1 MINLKSLNNVVSLVG
16 EYKIYVISIT
26 ALITLIST
34 VWIKCDN
41 DRTNTLIGEN
51 TGEIIR
57 SKDTIQ
63 KIKKASEDLKVP
75 VKEEIIKRN
84 KSKHDQEQDND
95 SAHF

>member
-16 EYKIYVISIT
+16 EYKIYVISVT

-41 DRTNTLIGEN
+41 DRTNTFIGEN

-57 SKDTIQ
+57 SKGVIE
-63 KIKKASEDLKVP
+63 KIKKASEDLKAP
-75 VKEEIIKRN
+75 VKEDVFKGN
-84 KSKHDQEQDND
+84 KNKHDQEQDND
-95 SAHF
+95 SSHF

>member
-16 EYKIYVISIT
+16 EYKIYVISVT

-57 SKDTIQ
+57 SKDTIE
-63 KIKKASEDLKVP
+63 KIKKASKDLKP
-75 VKEEIIKRN
+75 PTKQDISSGN

-95 SAHF
+95 SSHF